1 VTDLTSESWFWWTVA
16 LVIGLPILLIAL
28 TELQAALVRRHSA
41 LAAPVA
47 LLRNFALPAGA
58 VLVLFTKVWELDGE
72 ATWVRILATVFGFLV
87 IVLLLS
93 ALNVLL
99 FKQAEVG
106 SWRERMPSIFIDL
119 VRLLLVI
126 TGLALV
132 FAWVWDANVA
142 GLFAALGV
150 TSIVLGFALQNAV
163 GSIISGLLLLFEQP
177 FKLGDWL
184 EAEGERGRIV
194 EVNWRS
200 VHIET
205 EEGVRIIPNATLA
218 EGTFTNLSQP
228 AGDHQVIVSS
238 TFAVGDPP
246 DVVLRVLERVG
257 LDVPVIGIE
266 PQVRALMTE
275 PRTYTTT
282 IAIRSP
288 ADAEEAT
295 ATFSRW
301 LWYASRRAG
310 LHLDGGA
317 ATWSTPEAVTAAL
330 RDLAPALNMPDEAVE
345 AAAAGMSLERYGNGE
360 VVQYEGSIPDGMRFV
375 RRGRLAMR
383 VTVPGHGT
391 VQLDEILPGDYIG
404 ITTLTKETLTPAAIA
419 VEELEVLYAPQAVIE
434 DLVRATPLLAR
445 DLGRQLDLRR
455 ERQRELITARHA
467 GGSADGVLVIADG
480 RRIHT

>member
-1 VTDLTSESWFWWTVA
+1 VTDLTSESWFWWTVV
-16 LVIGLPILLIAL
+16 LVVGLPILLIVL
-28 TELQAALVRRHSA
+28 SELHAVLARRRSP

-47 LLRNFALPAGA
+47 MLRNFALPAGA

-87 IVLLLS
+87 IVLVLS
-93 ALNVLL
+93 ALNVVL

-106 SWRERMPSIFIDL
+106 TWRARMPSIFIDL
-119 VRLLLVI
+119 VRLVLVV

-132 FAWVWDANVA
+132 FAWVWGANVA

-184 EAEGERGRIV
+184 ETEGERGRIV

-228 AGDHQVIVSS
+228 AGDHRVIVDS

-246 DVVLRVLERVG
+246 DVVLRVLQRVG

-266 PQVRALMTE
+266 PQVTAAMTG
-275 PRTYTTT
+275 PRTYTTAL
-282 IAIRSP
+282 AIRSP

-310 LHLDGGA
+310 LHLDGGS
-317 ATWSTPEAVTAAL
+317 ATWSTPDAVTAAL
-330 RDLAPALNMPDEAVE
+330 RELAPALNVPDEAVE
-345 AAAAGMSLERYGNGE
+345 AAAPGMSLERYGSGE

-375 RRGRLAMR
+375 RRGRLSMR

-391 VQLDEILPGDYIG
+391 VLLDDILPGDYIG
-404 ITTLTKETLTPAAIA
+404 ITTLTKETITPGAIA
-419 VEELEVLYAPQAVIE
+419 VEELEVLCAPQAVIE

-455 ERQRELITARHA
+455 ERQRELLAARF
-467 GGSADGVLVIADG
+467 GGPGDDVLVIAEHHPA
-480 RRIHT
+480 RT